1 MSLDSWSQGNRTS
14 PRRRAIAPQ
23 VQLAR
28 SSEHPL
34 ESRIISP
41 GISKAPRP
49 PIQMARSS
57 EPPIERAARS
67 VALVVPADVV
77 AEEVMSEEDVSGA
90 SADLRRFG
98 QFDVRIAGR
107 LCECLWASPCE
118 EGGMSLM
125 RAGPD
130 PEIPAVVSHLIV
142 EEQAREKRERA
153 RDGLAGL
160 VAVDVG
166 LPGRWSKGGMFSA
179 TCA

>member
-1 MSLDSWSQGNRTS
+1 
-14 PRRRAIAPQ
+14 
-23 VQLAR
+23 
-28 SSEHPL
+28 
-34 ESRIISP
+34 
-41 GISKAPRP
+41 
-49 PIQMARSS
+49 MARSS

-107 LCECLWASPCE
+107 LCESLRASPCE

-130 PEIPAVVSHLIV
+130 PEIPAVVRQLIV

-166 LPGRWSKGGMFSA
+166 SIGAVVKGRDVQRHLRLIKRDLDSRHTGQLLGTGQDTALVLKKLKE
-179 TCA
+179 